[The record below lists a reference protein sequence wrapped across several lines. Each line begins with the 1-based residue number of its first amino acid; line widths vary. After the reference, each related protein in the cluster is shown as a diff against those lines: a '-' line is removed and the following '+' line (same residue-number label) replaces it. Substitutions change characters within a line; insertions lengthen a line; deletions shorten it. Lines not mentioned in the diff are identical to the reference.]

1 MNSMKKVHSASYV
14 FEVVKWLF
22 NEIPSSQL
30 QSSDSFEWNTF
41 VHYTKPQQSNCM
53 DCGLYVLH
61 YMDLISKRIAE
72 GNPAPIESEVATW
85 TTGGFN
91 VAKVLAIFHGQSLRC
106 PD

>member
-1 MNSMKKVHSASYV
+1 
-14 FEVVKWLF
+14 
-22 NEIPSSQL
+22 
-30 QSSDSFEWNTF
+30 
-41 VHYTKPQQSNCM
+41 M